1 MVLQFSE
8 SERLLTRSS
17 AQIVTKLSGTNS
29 LVYEI
34 FHKTNL
40 YDLCLETLLTSQLE
54 QWKWLVDTLY
64 Y

>member
-8 SERLLTRSS
+8 SELS
-17 AQIVTKLSGTNS
+17 ASEQGLIVTKLSETNS

-40 YDLCLETLLTSQLE
+40 YNS
-54 QWKWLVDTLY
+54 V
-64 Y
+64 